1 MIRGKQKKMNGGK
14 KMKKPIN
21 LYYDMMDDRYDDYK
35 EFEVFEEFGVPIMII
50 SEKEYYDKNK
60 DLCFWLDPSSEFD
73 RVHQILEE
81 NHCSAAMDS
90 MYFVEIPFSDLI
102 DVLKKHDIHLI
113 RYDFSKDWA

>member
-1 MIRGKQKKMNGGK
+1 
-14 KMKKPIN
+14 MKKPIN